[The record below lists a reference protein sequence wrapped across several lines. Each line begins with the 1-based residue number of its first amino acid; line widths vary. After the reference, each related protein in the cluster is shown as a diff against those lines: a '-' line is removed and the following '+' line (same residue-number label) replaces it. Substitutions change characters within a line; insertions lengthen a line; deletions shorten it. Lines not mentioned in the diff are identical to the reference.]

1 MSLLDECKAAA
12 PAWMA
17 AEGWVSVSRARC
29 EWESGDGAAS
39 LAVFNA
45 DGMVRVIG
53 WVGDLCMAD
62 VRADRKRTG
71 SALSYVAGEVRAEMV
86 ARGIAA
92 PDESER
98 WVEQTAKLGLR
109 RLTADNDAHCVIGPG
124 ETVAVLSTLG
134 EPAIWT
140 CRVVRKDPVDPEC
153 KALRDRRALRAAR
166 DGAPCDVH
174 EVTP

>member
-86 ARGIAA
+86 ARRIASDLL
-92 PDESER
+92 PER
-98 WVEQTAKLGLR
+98 NGR
-109 RLTADNDAHCVIGPG
+109 CRYCDGG
-124 ETVAVLSTLG
+124 SAVRG
-134 EPAIWT
+134 GWHREGCP
-140 CRVVRKDPVDPEC
+140 
-153 KALRDRRALRAAR
+153 
-166 DGAPCDVH
+166 GAPKP
-174 EVTP
+174 EATP